1 MLDWMKKLFN
11 KEEEQTAMNKEVPK
25 QIESQPKIPRVNHY
39 TEAREAQMAS
49 RNAGKCRF
57 PLVPDN
63 GFDEEDESEVNRFEE
78 QPVQGVAYE
87 EPTAQRGIKVERSRR
102 PYVEKVVSTYEEPEV
117 QYEPVRESVVKK
129 ASAPS
134 QESNRRPFRPTEMIS
149 PIYGYNRPS
158 VEKKVEKQEEV
169 KEREDLEISVE
180 GKAVVDAWLEKKGYK
195 LSDFSEGQ
203 ATSSAPGEVVE
214 QKGQQSKKEEKSVVD
229 QWLEKNGYEIERQV
243 PLVEEKEV
251 IKEMSTP
258 QEVSAD
264 ELLHKTV
271 AEQME
276 SAKLEKDV
284 VVLNEN
290 NLQEELVASKVEHE
304 DTILSEEIK
313 RNTEIKQP
321 TIEVEKQA
329 PEESVIVKAEEK
341 LEETIIVEIP
351 EELEEVEVITE
362 TEELEEVEVITET
375 EELEEVEVI
384 TETEE
389 LEEVE
394 VIAETEEPEE
404 LIAETEESEEV
415 EVIAET
421 EELEEVEVIAETEE
435 SEEVEVIAETEE
447 LEEVEVIAET
457 EESEEVEVIA
467 ETEESEEVEVIAETE
482 ESEEV
487 EVIAETE
494 ESEEVEVIAETEES
508 EEVEVIAET
517 EESEE
522 VEVIAETEES
532 EEVEVIAET
541 EESEEVE
548 VIAEAEESEE
558 VEVIAETEESE
569 EVEVI
574 AETEESEEVEVIAE
588 AEESEEVE
596 VIAET
601 EELEEVE
608 VIAETEE
615 LEEVEVIAET
625 EELEEVEVIAE
636 TEELEEVEVIAET
649 EELEEVE
656 VIAETEELEEVEVIA
671 ETKAPV
677 VETFVALEEIQQED
691 EVIEQNSEFIH
702 VAEADEQTKNDVQ
715 SFANVLIAETEENKR
730 VEEEAPVVEEQ
741 SVEEEVPVVEEQPV
755 VKKEEPK
762 REKKRHV
769 PFNVVM
775 LKQDRT
781 RLMERH
787 AARANAMQ
795 PSANVRVENKPVQ
808 QEVAEPQVEE
818 QPMQQ
823 VVVESQV
830 EESPVQQV
838 VAEPQVEEQPMQ
850 QVVVESQV
858 EESPVQQVVAEPQ
871 VEEQPMQQV
880 VAEPQV
886 EESPVQQAVAEP
898 QVEEQP
904 MQQVVAEPQV
914 EEQPMQQ
921 VVVEPQVE
929 ESPVQQ
935 AVAEPQVE
943 EQPMQQVVAEPQVEE
958 QPMQQ
963 VVAEPQVEE
972 QPMQQVVV
980 EQVQK
985 PISSTEVKEKAYV
998 VNQRE
1003 NDMRNVLHTPPT
1015 YTVPPLALLSIP
1027 QQTALDNTEWLEE
1040 QKELLDT
1047 TFNNFHV
1054 GAHVINVSQGP
1065 AVTRFEVQPD
1075 PGVKVNKITNLSD
1088 DIKLSLAAKD
1098 IRIEAPIPGKSAI
1111 GIEVPNKESK
1121 PVFLREILRSPVFT
1135 KSESPLTVALGLDI
1149 SGDPIVTD
1157 IRKMPHGLIAG
1168 ATGSGK
1174 SVCINAI
1181 LTSILYKAK
1190 PHEVKLMLI
1199 DPKMVELAP
1208 YNSVPHLVAPVITD
1222 VKAATAALKWAVE
1235 EMERRYELF
1244 AHAGARDLTRYN
1256 TIVSERE
1263 IPGETLPYIVIV
1275 IDELADLMMVAPG
1288 DVEEAICRI
1297 AQKARA
1303 CGIHLL
1309 VATQRPSVDVITGLI
1324 KSNIPTRI
1332 AFTVSSQVDS
1342 RTIIDIGGAEK
1353 LLGRG
1358 DMLFLGNG
1366 TSKPV
1371 RIQGVYVS
1379 DDEIEKTVDH
1389 VRKQM
1394 KPNYLFKQ
1402 EDLLAKTEQAESE
1415 DELFFDACQF
1425 VVEQGGASTSSV
1437 QRKFRIGYNRAAR
1450 LIEEME
1456 SQGIISEGR
1465 GTKPRDVLISE
1476 DEFAAMQ
1483 ETNV

>member
-25 QIESQPKIPRVNHY
+25 QVESQPKIPRVNHY

-63 GFDEEDESEVNRFEE
+63 GFDEEDVIETGHFEE
-78 QPVQGVAYE
+78 QPVQAVTYE
-87 EPTAQRGIKVERSRR
+87 NEPIQRGIKVERSRR
-102 PYVEKVVSTYEEPEV
+102 QYVEKVVSTYEEPEM
-117 QYEPVRESVVKK
+117 QYEPEREPVVKK
-129 ASAPS
+129 ASTPA

-158 VEKKVEKQEEV
+158 VEKKEEKQEEV

-180 GKAVVDAWLEKKGYK
+180 GKSVVDAWLEKKGYT
-195 LSDFSEGQ
+195 LSDFSDGQ
-203 ATSSAPGEVVE
+203 APTSSSHGAANEQGERQYE
-214 QKGQQSKKEEKSVVD
+214 ESKKEEKSVVD
-229 QWLEKNGYEIERQV
+229 QWLEKNGYEIERQE
-243 PLVEEKEV
+243 PIVEEKEV
-251 IKEMSTP
+251 VQEMSAP
-258 QEVSAD
+258 QEVPAA
-264 ELLHKTV
+264 ELLHETI
-271 AEQME
+271 AERME
-276 SAKLEKDV
+276 GAKQESDV
-284 VVLNEN
+284 VDKNI
-290 NLQEELVASKVEHE
+290 LQEELVDSKVEHE
-304 DTILSEEIK
+304 DTILSEEMK
-313 RNTEIKQP
+313 RSTEIEQP

-341 LEETIIVEIP
+341 LEETIVVEIP
-351 EELEEVEVITE
+351 
-362 TEELEEVEVITET
+362 
-375 EELEEVEVI
+375 
-384 TETEE
+384 
-389 LEEVE
+389 EEVE
-394 VIAETEEPEE
+394 VIAEAEEP
-404 LIAETEESEEV
+404 
-415 EVIAET
+415 
-421 EELEEVEVIAETEE
+421 
-435 SEEVEVIAETEE
+435 
-447 LEEVEVIAET
+447 
-457 EESEEVEVIA
+457 
-467 ETEESEEVEVIAETE
+467 
-482 ESEEV
+482 
-487 EVIAETE
+487 
-494 ESEEVEVIAETEES
+494 
-508 EEVEVIAET
+508 
-517 EESEE
+517 
-522 VEVIAETEES
+522 

-558 VEVIAETEESE
+558 VEV
-569 EVEVI
+569 EVI
-574 AETEESEEVEVIAE
+574 AEAEESEEVEVIAE

-601 EELEEVE
+601 EEPKEVE
-608 VIAETEE
+608 VIAETEEPKEVEVIAEAEE

-625 EELEEVEVIAE
+625 EVPEEAE
-636 TEELEEVEVIAET
+636 
-649 EELEEVE
+649 
-656 VIAETEELEEVEVIA
+656 
-671 ETKAPV
+671 P
-677 VETFVALEEIQQED
+677 VALEEMQQEM
-691 EVIEQNSEFIH
+691 VLNKAIEQKNECIH
-702 VAEADEQTKNDVQ
+702 VAEADEQTKKDVQ
-715 SFANVLIAETEENKR
+715 SFADILIAEEQRVVEEAPV
-730 VEEEAPVVEEQ
+730 VEEQPVAEETSVVEEQPAAEEAPVVEEQ
-741 SVEEEVPVVEEQPV
+741 SVVEEAPIAEEQPVAEEAPVVEEQTV
-755 VKKEEPK
+755 VQKEEPK

-787 AARANAMQ
+787 AARTNAMQ
-795 PSANVRVENKPVQ
+795 PSMSERVENKPVH
-808 QEVAEPQVEE
+808 QVEE
-818 QPMQQ
+818 QP
-823 VVVESQV
+823 QV
-830 EESPVQQV
+830 EEK
-838 VAEPQVEEQPMQ
+838 
-850 QVVVESQV
+850 
-858 EESPVQQVVAEPQ
+858 
-871 VEEQPMQQV
+871 
-880 VAEPQV
+880 
-886 EESPVQQAVAEP
+886 
-898 QVEEQP
+898 
-904 MQQVVAEPQV
+904 
-914 EEQPMQQ
+914 PMQQ

-929 ESPVQQ
+929 E
-935 AVAEPQVE
+935 PQVE
-943 EQPMQQVVAEPQVEE
+943 EQPVQQVVVEPQVEE
-958 QPMQQ
+958 R
-963 VVAEPQVEE
+963 
-972 QPMQQVVV
+972 PMQQVVV
-980 EQVQK
+980 EPQVEEKPMQQVVEPQVQPVQQVVAEQVQK
-985 PISSTEVKEKAYV
+985 PISSTEVEEKAYV

-1003 NDMRNVLHTPPT
+1003 NDVRNVLQTPPT
-1015 YTVPPLALLSIP
+1015 YTIPSLTLLSIP
-1027 QQTALDNTEWLEE
+1027 QQAALDNTEWLEE

-1371 RIQGVYVS
+1371 RVQGVYVS

-1389 VRKQM
+1389 VKKQM

-1415 DELFFDACQF
+1415 DELFLDACQF

-1456 SQGIISEGR
+1456 SQGIISEAR

>member
-11 KEEEQTAMNKEVPK
+11 KEEEQTAMNKEAMK

-57 PLVPDN
+57 PLIPDD
-63 GFDEEDESEVNRFEE
+63 GFDEDDVRELPHFEE
-78 QPVQGVAYE
+78 QPVQRGIYE
-87 EPTAQRGIKVERSRR
+87 EQPTQRGIKVERSRR
-102 PYVEKVVSTYEEPEV
+102 QYVENAVSTYEEPEV
-117 QYEPVRESVVKK
+117 QYEPDPEPVVKK
-129 ASAPS
+129 VSVSP
-134 QESNRRPFRPTEMIS
+134 QESSRRPFRPTEMIS

-158 VEKKVEKQEEV
+158 VEKKEEKQEEE

-180 GKAVVDAWLEKKGYK
+180 GKSVVDAWLEKKGYT
-195 LSDFSEGQ
+195 LSYFSEGK
-203 ATSSAPGEVVE
+203 APTSSSHQDVD
-214 QKGQQSKKEEKSVVD
+214 QQGQQSKKEEKSVVD
-229 QWLEKNGYEIERQV
+229 QWLEKNGYEIERQEPV
-243 PLVEEKEV
+243 VEEKEV
-251 IKEMSTP
+251 IQEINTP

-271 AEQME
+271 AERME
-276 SAKLEKDV
+276 DAEQEKDV

-290 NLQEELVASKVEHE
+290 ILQEELVDSKVEHE

-313 RNTEIKQP
+313 RNTEIEQP
-321 TIEVEKQA
+321 IMEVEKQN

-351 EELEEVEVITE
+351 EETEEAEVMAEAEE
-362 TEELEEVEVITET
+362 TEEAEVVVEAEET
-375 EELEEVEVI
+375 EEAEVMVKAE
-384 TETEE
+384 ETEE
-389 LEEVE
+389 AE
-394 VIAETEEPEE
+394 VIAETEG
-404 LIAETEESEEV
+404 SEV
-415 EVIAET
+415 EAIVEIEET
-421 EELEEVEVIAETEE
+421 
-435 SEEVEVIAETEE
+435 
-447 LEEVEVIAET
+447 
-457 EESEEVEVIA
+457 
-467 ETEESEEVEVIAETE
+467 
-482 ESEEV
+482 
-487 EVIAETE
+487 
-494 ESEEVEVIAETEES
+494 
-508 EEVEVIAET
+508 
-517 EESEE
+517 
-522 VEVIAETEES
+522 
-532 EEVEVIAET
+532 
-541 EESEEVE
+541 
-548 VIAEAEESEE
+548 
-558 VEVIAETEESE
+558 
-569 EVEVI
+569 
-574 AETEESEEVEVIAE
+574 
-588 AEESEEVE
+588 
-596 VIAET
+596 
-601 EELEEVE
+601 
-608 VIAETEE
+608 
-615 LEEVEVIAET
+615 
-625 EELEEVEVIAE
+625 
-636 TEELEEVEVIAET
+636 
-649 EELEEVE
+649 
-656 VIAETEELEEVEVIA
+656 
-671 ETKAPV
+671 
-677 VETFVALEEIQQED
+677 QQEMVLD
-691 EVIEQNSEFIH
+691 EAIEQKNEFIH
-702 VAEADEQTKNDVQ
+702 VAEADEQTKEDVQ
-715 SFANVLIAETEENKR
+715 SFANVLIAETEESKLF
-730 VEEEAPVVEEQ
+730 VEEGPVA
-741 SVEEEVPVVEEQPV
+741 EEQPV
-755 VKKEEPK
+755 VEEGPVVVEQPVAEEQSVAEEGPAAKEQPVVEEGPVAKEQPIVQKEEPK

-787 AARANAMQ
+787 AARTSAMQ
-795 PSANVRVENKPVQ
+795 SSMSERVENKPVHQLEEQPTQ
-808 QEVAEPQVEE
+808 QMVVEPRVEEQPAQQMVVEPQVEE
-818 QPMQQ
+818 KPMQQ
-823 VVVESQV
+823 VVVESRV
-830 EESPVQQV
+830 EETPV
-838 VAEPQVEEQPMQ
+838 
-850 QVVVESQV
+850 
-858 EESPVQQVVAEPQ
+858 
-871 VEEQPMQQV
+871 
-880 VAEPQV
+880 
-886 EESPVQQAVAEP
+886 
-898 QVEEQP
+898 
-904 MQQVVAEPQV
+904 
-914 EEQPMQQ
+914 QQ
-921 VVVEPQVE
+921 VVVEPQAE
-929 ESPVQQ
+929 EQPVQQ
-935 AVAEPQVE
+935 MVVESRVE
-943 EQPMQQVVAEPQVEE
+943 ERPVQQMVAG
-958 QPMQQ
+958 
-963 VVAEPQVEE
+963 
-972 QPMQQVVV
+972 
-980 EQVQK
+980 QVQK
-985 PISSTEVKEKAYV
+985 PSSSTEPQEKAYV

-1003 NDMRNVLHTPPT
+1003 NDMQNVLQTPPT

-1027 QQTALDNTEWLEE
+1027 QQSALDNTEWLEE

-1190 PHEVKLMLI
+1190 PHEVKLILI

-1371 RIQGVYVS
+1371 RVQGVYVS

-1389 VRKQM
+1389 VKKQM

-1402 EDLLAKTEQAESE
+1402 EDLLAKSEQSESE
-1415 DELFFDACQF
+1415 DELFLDACQF

-1483 ETNV
+1483 ETNI

>member
-1 MLDWMKKLFN
+1 
-11 KEEEQTAMNKEVPK
+11 
-25 QIESQPKIPRVNHY
+25 
-39 TEAREAQMAS
+39 
-49 RNAGKCRF
+49 
-57 PLVPDN
+57 
-63 GFDEEDESEVNRFEE
+63 
-78 QPVQGVAYE
+78 
-87 EPTAQRGIKVERSRR
+87 
-102 PYVEKVVSTYEEPEV
+102 
-117 QYEPVRESVVKK
+117 
-129 ASAPS
+129 
-134 QESNRRPFRPTEMIS
+134 
-149 PIYGYNRPS
+149 
-158 VEKKVEKQEEV
+158 
-169 KEREDLEISVE
+169 
-180 GKAVVDAWLEKKGYK
+180 
-195 LSDFSEGQ
+195 
-203 ATSSAPGEVVE
+203 
-214 QKGQQSKKEEKSVVD
+214 
-229 QWLEKNGYEIERQV
+229 
-243 PLVEEKEV
+243 
-251 IKEMSTP
+251 
-258 QEVSAD
+258 
-264 ELLHKTV
+264 
-271 AEQME
+271 
-276 SAKLEKDV
+276 
-284 VVLNEN
+284 
-290 NLQEELVASKVEHE
+290 
-304 DTILSEEIK
+304 
-313 RNTEIKQP
+313 
-321 TIEVEKQA
+321 
-329 PEESVIVKAEEK
+329 
-341 LEETIIVEIP
+341 
-351 EELEEVEVITE
+351 
-362 TEELEEVEVITET
+362 
-375 EELEEVEVI
+375 
-384 TETEE
+384 
-389 LEEVE
+389 
-394 VIAETEEPEE
+394 
-404 LIAETEESEEV
+404 
-415 EVIAET
+415 
-421 EELEEVEVIAETEE
+421 
-435 SEEVEVIAETEE
+435 
-447 LEEVEVIAET
+447 
-457 EESEEVEVIA
+457 
-467 ETEESEEVEVIAETE
+467 
-482 ESEEV
+482 
-487 EVIAETE
+487 
-494 ESEEVEVIAETEES
+494 
-508 EEVEVIAET
+508 
-517 EESEE
+517 
-522 VEVIAETEES
+522 
-532 EEVEVIAET
+532 

-548 VIAEAEESEE
+548 VIAEAEE
-558 VEVIAETEESE
+558 T
-569 EVEVI
+569 
-574 AETEESEEVEVIAE
+574 
-588 AEESEEVE
+588 
-596 VIAET
+596 
-601 EELEEVE
+601 
-608 VIAETEE
+608 
-615 LEEVEVIAET
+615 
-625 EELEEVEVIAE
+625 
-636 TEELEEVEVIAET
+636 
-649 EELEEVE
+649 
-656 VIAETEELEEVEVIA
+656 EVIA

-691 EVIEQNSEFIH
+691 EAIEQKSEFIH
-702 VAEADEQTKNDVQ
+702 VAEADEQTKKDVQ
-715 SFANVLIAETEENKR
+715 SFANVLIAETEENRR
-730 VEEEAPVVEEQ
+730 VVEEAQVAEEQRVVEEAPVVEEQ
-741 SVEEEVPVVEEQPV
+741 RVVEEAPVVEEQRVVEETPIAEEQPV
-755 VKKEEPK
+755 VQKEEPK

-818 QPMQQ
+818 R
-823 VVVESQV
+823 
-830 EESPVQQV
+830 PVQQV
-838 VAEPQVEEQPMQ
+838 VAEPQVEEN
-850 QVVVESQV
+850 
-858 EESPVQQVVAEPQ
+858 
-871 VEEQPMQQV
+871 PMQQV

-886 EESPVQQAVAEP
+886 EERPV
-898 QVEEQP
+898 
-904 MQQVVAEPQV
+904 
-914 EEQPMQQ
+914 
-921 VVVEPQVE
+921 
-929 ESPVQQ
+929 
-935 AVAEPQVE
+935 
-943 EQPMQQVVAEPQVEE
+943 
-958 QPMQQ
+958 
-963 VVAEPQVEE
+963 
-972 QPMQQVVV
+972 QQVVV

-985 PISSTEVKEKAYV
+985 PISSTEVQEKAYV

-1027 QQTALDNTEWLEE
+1027 QQSALDNTEWLEE

-1149 SGDPIVTD
+1149 SGEPIVTD

-1371 RIQGVYVS
+1371 RVQGVYVS

-1389 VRKQM
+1389 VKKQM

-1415 DELFFDACQF
+1415 DELFLDACQF

>member
-78 QPVQGVAYE
+78 QPVQGVTYE

-158 VEKKVEKQEEV
+158 VEKKEEKQEEV

-180 GKAVVDAWLEKKGYK
+180 GKSVVDAWLEKKGYT

-203 ATSSAPGEVVE
+203 APTSSSHRAANQQGE
-214 QKGQQSKKEEKSVVD
+214 QQYEENKKEEKSVVD

-251 IKEMSTP
+251 IQEMSTL

-351 EELEEVEVITE
+351 EEVSKVEVIAETEEFEEVVMETEVPEEVEVITE
-362 TEELEEVEVITET
+362 TEE
-375 EELEEVEVI
+375 
-384 TETEE
+384 
-389 LEEVE
+389 
-394 VIAETEEPEE
+394 
-404 LIAETEESEEV
+404 SEE
-415 EVIAET
+415 A
-421 EELEEVEVIAETEE
+421 
-435 SEEVEVIAETEE
+435 
-447 LEEVEVIAET
+447 
-457 EESEEVEVIA
+457 
-467 ETEESEEVEVIAETE
+467 
-482 ESEEV
+482 
-487 EVIAETE
+487 
-494 ESEEVEVIAETEES
+494 
-508 EEVEVIAET
+508 
-517 EESEE
+517 
-522 VEVIAETEES
+522 
-532 EEVEVIAET
+532 
-541 EESEEVE
+541 E

-574 AETEESEEVEVIAE
+574 AETEESEEVGVIAE

-596 VIAET
+596 VIAE
-601 EELEEVE
+601 
-608 VIAETEE
+608 IN
-615 LEEVEVIAET
+615 
-625 EELEEVEVIAE
+625 
-636 TEELEEVEVIAET
+636 
-649 EELEEVE
+649 
-656 VIAETEELEEVEVIA
+656 
-671 ETKAPV
+671 APV
-677 VETFVALEEIQQED
+677 VETFVALEDIQQED
-691 EVIEQNSEFIH
+691 EAIEQKSEFIH
-702 VAEADEQTKNDVQ
+702 VAEADEQTKKDVQ
-715 SFANVLIAETEENKR
+715 SFADVLIAEKQPVVEEAP
-730 VEEEAPVVEEQ
+730 VAEEQQVVEEAPVVEEQ
-741 SVEEEVPVVEEQPV
+741 SVVEEAPVAEEQPV
-755 VKKEEPK
+755 VQKEEPK

-818 QPMQQ
+818 RPVQQ
-823 VVVESQV
+823 VVAKPQV
-830 EESPVQQV
+830 EEHPVQQV
-838 VAEPQVEEQPMQ
+838 VAEPQVEER
-850 QVVVESQV
+850 
-858 EESPVQQVVAEPQ
+858 PVQQEVAEPQ

-886 EESPVQQAVAEP
+886 EERPV
-898 QVEEQP
+898 
-904 MQQVVAEPQV
+904 QQVVAEPQV
-914 EEQPMQQ
+914 EEH
-921 VVVEPQVE
+921 
-929 ESPVQQ
+929 PV
-935 AVAEPQVE
+935 
-943 EQPMQQVVAEPQVEE
+943 QQVVAEPQVEE
-958 QPMQQ
+958 HPVQQ
-963 VVAEPQVEE
+963 VVAEPQ
-972 QPMQQVVV
+972 VV

-985 PISSTEVKEKAYV
+985 PISSTEVQEKAYV

-1027 QQTALDNTEWLEE
+1027 QQSALDNTEWLEE

-1371 RIQGVYVS
+1371 RVQGVYVS

-1389 VRKQM
+1389 VKKQM

-1415 DELFFDACQF
+1415 DELFFEACQF

-1450 LIEEME
+1450 LIEEMQ
-1456 SQGIISEGR
+1456 SQGIISEAR

>member
-11 KEEEQTAMNKEVPK
+11 KEEEQTALNKEVQK

-63 GFDEEDESEVNRFEE
+63 GFDEEDEREVDHFEE
-78 QPVQGVAYE
+78 QPVQGVTYE
-87 EPTAQRGIKVERSRR
+87 EPTAQRGIQVERSRR

-117 QYEPVRESVVKK
+117 QYEPVREAVVKK

-180 GKAVVDAWLEKKGYK
+180 GKAVVDAWLEKKGYT

-203 ATSSAPGEVVE
+203 ATSSSPSHESV
-214 QKGQQSKKEEKSVVD
+214 GQQDKKQEKSVVD
-229 QWLEKNGYEIERQV
+229 QWLEKNGYEIERQE
-243 PLVEEKEV
+243 PLVE
-251 IKEMSTP
+251 
-258 QEVSAD
+258 
-264 ELLHKTV
+264 
-271 AEQME
+271 
-276 SAKLEKDV
+276 EKDV

-341 LEETIIVEIP
+341 LAETIIVEIP
-351 EELEEVEVITE
+351 EEPEEVEVITE
-362 TEELEEVEVITET
+362 TEEPEEVEVITET

-394 VIAETEEPEE
+394 VIAESEEVEV
-404 LIAETEESEEV
+404 IAEAEESEEV
-415 EVIAET
+415 EVIAE
-421 EELEEVEVIAETEE
+421 AEE
-435 SEEVEVIAETEE
+435 SEEVEVITETEE
-447 LEEVEVIAET
+447 P
-457 EESEEVEVIA
+457 
-467 ETEESEEVEVIAETE
+467 
-482 ESEEV
+482 
-487 EVIAETE
+487 
-494 ESEEVEVIAETEES
+494 
-508 EEVEVIAET
+508 
-517 EESEE
+517 
-522 VEVIAETEES
+522 
-532 EEVEVIAET
+532 
-541 EESEEVE
+541 EEVE

-558 VEVIAETEESE
+558 VEVIAETEEP
-569 EVEVI
+569 
-574 AETEESEEVEVIAE
+574 EEVEVIAE

-601 EELEEVE
+601 EEPEEVE

-625 EELEEVEVIAE
+625 EAQEEVEVIAETEAQEEVEVIAETEEPEEVEVIAEAEELEEVEVITE
-636 TEELEEVEVIAET
+636 TEELEEVEVIAE
-649 EELEEVE
+649 
-656 VIAETEELEEVEVIA
+656 I
-671 ETKAPV
+671 KAPV

-691 EVIEQNSEFIH
+691 EAIEQKSEFIH

-715 SFANVLIAETEENKR
+715 SFANVLLAETEENKR
-730 VEEEAPVVEEQ
+730 VVEEAPVAEEQRVVEETPVAEEQ
-741 SVEEEVPVVEEQPV
+741 RVVEEAPVAEEQRVVEEAPVAEEQRVVEEAPVAEEQPVVEEAPVAEEQPV

-795 PSANVRVENKPVQ
+795 HSVNVRVENRPV
-808 QEVAEPQVEE
+808 
-818 QPMQQ
+818 
-823 VVVESQV
+823 
-830 EESPVQQV
+830 
-838 VAEPQVEEQPMQ
+838 
-850 QVVVESQV
+850 
-858 EESPVQQVVAEPQ
+858 
-871 VEEQPMQQV
+871 
-880 VAEPQV
+880 
-886 EESPVQQAVAEP
+886 
-898 QVEEQP
+898 
-904 MQQVVAEPQV
+904 
-914 EEQPMQQ
+914 
-921 VVVEPQVE
+921 
-929 ESPVQQ
+929 
-935 AVAEPQVE
+935 
-943 EQPMQQVVAEPQVEE
+943 QQVVAEPQVEE

-980 EQVQK
+980 ESQVEEQPMQQVVVESQVEEQSVQQVVAEPQMEERPVQQVVEEQVQK
-985 PISSTEVKEKAYV
+985 PISSTEVQEKAYV

-1027 QQTALDNTEWLEE
+1027 QQSALDNTEWLDE

-1371 RIQGVYVS
+1371 RVQGVYVS

-1415 DELFFDACQF
+1415 DELFFEACQF

-1450 LIEEME
+1450 LIEEMQ
-1456 SQGIISEGR
+1456 SQGIISEAR

>member
-1 MLDWMKKLFN
+1 
-11 KEEEQTAMNKEVPK
+11 
-25 QIESQPKIPRVNHY
+25 
-39 TEAREAQMAS
+39 EA
-49 RNAGKCRF
+49 K
-57 PLVPDN
+57 
-63 GFDEEDESEVNRFEE
+63 
-78 QPVQGVAYE
+78 
-87 EPTAQRGIKVERSRR
+87 
-102 PYVEKVVSTYEEPEV
+102 
-117 QYEPVRESVVKK
+117 
-129 ASAPS
+129 
-134 QESNRRPFRPTEMIS
+134 
-149 PIYGYNRPS
+149 
-158 VEKKVEKQEEV
+158 
-169 KEREDLEISVE
+169 
-180 GKAVVDAWLEKKGYK
+180 
-195 LSDFSEGQ
+195 
-203 ATSSAPGEVVE
+203 
-214 QKGQQSKKEEKSVVD
+214 
-229 QWLEKNGYEIERQV
+229 
-243 PLVEEKEV
+243 
-251 IKEMSTP
+251 
-258 QEVSAD
+258 
-264 ELLHKTV
+264 
-271 AEQME
+271 
-276 SAKLEKDV
+276 
-284 VVLNEN
+284 
-290 NLQEELVASKVEHE
+290 
-304 DTILSEEIK
+304 
-313 RNTEIKQP
+313 
-321 TIEVEKQA
+321 
-329 PEESVIVKAEEK
+329 
-341 LEETIIVEIP
+341 
-351 EELEEVEVITE
+351 
-362 TEELEEVEVITET
+362 
-375 EELEEVEVI
+375 
-384 TETEE
+384 
-389 LEEVE
+389 
-394 VIAETEEPEE
+394 
-404 LIAETEESEEV
+404 ESEEV

-421 EELEEVEVIAETEE
+421 EE
-435 SEEVEVIAETEE
+435 
-447 LEEVEVIAET
+447 
-457 EESEEVEVIA
+457 
-467 ETEESEEVEVIAETE
+467 
-482 ESEEV
+482 
-487 EVIAETE
+487 
-494 ESEEVEVIAETEES
+494 
-508 EEVEVIAET
+508 
-517 EESEE
+517 
-522 VEVIAETEES
+522 
-532 EEVEVIAET
+532 
-541 EESEEVE
+541 VE
-548 VIAEAEESEE
+548 VIAEAEE
-558 VEVIAETEESE
+558 T
-569 EVEVI
+569 
-574 AETEESEEVEVIAE
+574 
-588 AEESEEVE
+588 
-596 VIAET
+596 
-601 EELEEVE
+601 
-608 VIAETEE
+608 
-615 LEEVEVIAET
+615 
-625 EELEEVEVIAE
+625 
-636 TEELEEVEVIAET
+636 
-649 EELEEVE
+649 
-656 VIAETEELEEVEVIA
+656 EVIA

-691 EVIEQNSEFIH
+691 EAIEQKSEFIH
-702 VAEADEQTKNDVQ
+702 VAEADEQTKKDVQ
-715 SFANVLIAETEENKR
+715 SFANVLIAETEENRR
-730 VEEEAPVVEEQ
+730 VVEEAQVAEEQRVVEEAPVVEEQ
-741 SVEEEVPVVEEQPV
+741 RVVEETPIAEEQPV
-755 VKKEEPK
+755 VQKEEPK

-818 QPMQQ
+818 R
-823 VVVESQV
+823 
-830 EESPVQQV
+830 PVQQV
-838 VAEPQVEEQPMQ
+838 VAEPQVEEN
-850 QVVVESQV
+850 
-858 EESPVQQVVAEPQ
+858 
-871 VEEQPMQQV
+871 
-880 VAEPQV
+880 
-886 EESPVQQAVAEP
+886 
-898 QVEEQP
+898 
-904 MQQVVAEPQV
+904 
-914 EEQPMQQ
+914 PMQQ

-929 ESPVQQ
+929 ERPVQQ
-935 AVAEPQVE
+935 VVVEPQVEERPVQQVVVEPQVEERPVQQVAEPQVE
-943 EQPMQQVVAEPQVEE
+943 ERPV
-958 QPMQQ
+958 QQ

-985 PISSTEVKEKAYV
+985 PISSTEVQEKAYV

-1027 QQTALDNTEWLEE
+1027 QQSALDNTEWLEE

-1371 RIQGVYVS
+1371 RVQGVYVS

-1389 VRKQM
+1389 VKKQM

-1415 DELFFDACQF
+1415 DELFLDACQF

>member
-1 MLDWMKKLFN
+1 
-11 KEEEQTAMNKEVPK
+11 EETPVAEEQSVVEETPVAEEQLVVEETPVAEE
-25 QIESQPKIPRVNHY
+25 QSVVE
-39 TEAREAQMAS
+39 EA
-49 RNAGKCRF
+49 
-57 PLVPDN
+57 PIV
-63 GFDEEDESEVNRFEE
+63 EE
-78 QPVQGVAYE
+78 QPVA
-87 EPTAQRGIKVERSRR
+87 
-102 PYVEKVVSTYEEPEV
+102 
-117 QYEPVRESVVKK
+117 
-129 ASAPS
+129 
-134 QESNRRPFRPTEMIS
+134 
-149 PIYGYNRPS
+149 
-158 VEKKVEKQEEV
+158 
-169 KEREDLEISVE
+169 
-180 GKAVVDAWLEKKGYK
+180 
-195 LSDFSEGQ
+195 
-203 ATSSAPGEVVE
+203 
-214 QKGQQSKKEEKSVVD
+214 
-229 QWLEKNGYEIERQV
+229 
-243 PLVEEKEV
+243 
-251 IKEMSTP
+251 
-258 QEVSAD
+258 
-264 ELLHKTV
+264 
-271 AEQME
+271 
-276 SAKLEKDV
+276 
-284 VVLNEN
+284 
-290 NLQEELVASKVEHE
+290 
-304 DTILSEEIK
+304 EEIP
-313 RNTEIKQP
+313 I
-321 TIEVEKQA
+321 
-329 PEESVIVKAEEK
+329 
-341 LEETIIVEIP
+341 
-351 EELEEVEVITE
+351 
-362 TEELEEVEVITET
+362 
-375 EELEEVEVI
+375 
-384 TETEE
+384 
-389 LEEVE
+389 
-394 VIAETEEPEE
+394 
-404 LIAETEESEEV
+404 
-415 EVIAET
+415 
-421 EELEEVEVIAETEE
+421 
-435 SEEVEVIAETEE
+435 
-447 LEEVEVIAET
+447 
-457 EESEEVEVIA
+457 
-467 ETEESEEVEVIAETE
+467 
-482 ESEEV
+482 
-487 EVIAETE
+487 
-494 ESEEVEVIAETEES
+494 
-508 EEVEVIAET
+508 
-517 EESEE
+517 
-522 VEVIAETEES
+522 
-532 EEVEVIAET
+532 
-541 EESEEVE
+541 
-548 VIAEAEESEE
+548 
-558 VEVIAETEESE
+558 
-569 EVEVI
+569 
-574 AETEESEEVEVIAE
+574 
-588 AEESEEVE
+588 
-596 VIAET
+596 
-601 EELEEVE
+601 
-608 VIAETEE
+608 
-615 LEEVEVIAET
+615 
-625 EELEEVEVIAE
+625 
-636 TEELEEVEVIAET
+636 
-649 EELEEVE
+649 
-656 VIAETEELEEVEVIA
+656 
-671 ETKAPV
+671 
-677 VETFVALEEIQQED
+677 
-691 EVIEQNSEFIH
+691 
-702 VAEADEQTKNDVQ
+702 
-715 SFANVLIAETEENKR
+715 
-730 VEEEAPVVEEQ
+730 
-741 SVEEEVPVVEEQPV
+741 VEEQPV
-755 VKKEEPK
+755 VQKEEPK

-787 AARANAMQ
+787 AARTNAMQ
-795 PSANVRVENKPVQ
+795 PSMSERVENKSVH
-808 QEVAEPQVEE
+808 QVEE
-818 QPMQQ
+818 KT
-823 VVVESQV
+823 
-830 EESPVQQV
+830 
-838 VAEPQVEEQPMQ
+838 
-850 QVVVESQV
+850 
-858 EESPVQQVVAEPQ
+858 
-871 VEEQPMQQV
+871 
-880 VAEPQV
+880 
-886 EESPVQQAVAEP
+886 
-898 QVEEQP
+898 
-904 MQQVVAEPQV
+904 
-914 EEQPMQQ
+914 MQQ

-929 ESPVQQ
+929 EKPVQQ
-935 AVAEPQVE
+935 VVVEPQVE
-943 EQPMQQVVAEPQVEE
+943 EKPVQQVVVEPQVEE
-958 QPMQQ
+958 KPVQQ
-963 VVAEPQVEE
+963 VVVEPQVEE
-972 QPMQQVVV
+972 KPMQQVVV
-980 EQVQK
+980 VVEPQVEEKPMQQVVVVEPQVEEKPVQQVVAEQVQK
-985 PISSTEVKEKAYV
+985 PISSTEVEEKAYV

-1003 NDMRNVLHTPPT
+1003 NDVRNVLQTPPT
-1015 YTVPPLALLSIP
+1015 YTIPSLTLLSIP
-1027 QQTALDNTEWLEE
+1027 QQAALDNTEWLEE

-1371 RIQGVYVS
+1371 RVQGVYVS

-1389 VRKQM
+1389 VKKQM

-1415 DELFFDACQF
+1415 DELFLDACQF

-1456 SQGIISEGR
+1456 SQGIISEAR

>member
-1 MLDWMKKLFN
+1 
-11 KEEEQTAMNKEVPK
+11 
-25 QIESQPKIPRVNHY
+25 
-39 TEAREAQMAS
+39 
-49 RNAGKCRF
+49 
-57 PLVPDN
+57 
-63 GFDEEDESEVNRFEE
+63 
-78 QPVQGVAYE
+78 
-87 EPTAQRGIKVERSRR
+87 
-102 PYVEKVVSTYEEPEV
+102 
-117 QYEPVRESVVKK
+117 
-129 ASAPS
+129 
-134 QESNRRPFRPTEMIS
+134 
-149 PIYGYNRPS
+149 
-158 VEKKVEKQEEV
+158 
-169 KEREDLEISVE
+169 
-180 GKAVVDAWLEKKGYK
+180 
-195 LSDFSEGQ
+195 
-203 ATSSAPGEVVE
+203 
-214 QKGQQSKKEEKSVVD
+214 
-229 QWLEKNGYEIERQV
+229 
-243 PLVEEKEV
+243 
-251 IKEMSTP
+251 
-258 QEVSAD
+258 
-264 ELLHKTV
+264 
-271 AEQME
+271 
-276 SAKLEKDV
+276 
-284 VVLNEN
+284 
-290 NLQEELVASKVEHE
+290 
-304 DTILSEEIK
+304 
-313 RNTEIKQP
+313 
-321 TIEVEKQA
+321 
-329 PEESVIVKAEEK
+329 
-341 LEETIIVEIP
+341 
-351 EELEEVEVITE
+351 
-362 TEELEEVEVITET
+362 
-375 EELEEVEVI
+375 
-384 TETEE
+384 
-389 LEEVE
+389 
-394 VIAETEEPEE
+394 
-404 LIAETEESEEV
+404 
-415 EVIAET
+415 
-421 EELEEVEVIAETEE
+421 
-435 SEEVEVIAETEE
+435 
-447 LEEVEVIAET
+447 
-457 EESEEVEVIA
+457 
-467 ETEESEEVEVIAETE
+467 
-482 ESEEV
+482 
-487 EVIAETE
+487 
-494 ESEEVEVIAETEES
+494 
-508 EEVEVIAET
+508 
-517 EESEE
+517 
-522 VEVIAETEES
+522 
-532 EEVEVIAET
+532 
-541 EESEEVE
+541 E

-558 VEVIAETEESE
+558 VEAFV
-569 EVEVI
+569 
-574 AETEESEEVEVIAE
+574 
-588 AEESEEVE
+588 
-596 VIAET
+596 
-601 EELEEVE
+601 ELEES
-608 VIAETEE
+608 
-615 LEEVEVIAET
+615 
-625 EELEEVEVIAE
+625 
-636 TEELEEVEVIAET
+636 
-649 EELEEVE
+649 
-656 VIAETEELEEVEVIA
+656 
-671 ETKAPV
+671 
-677 VETFVALEEIQQED
+677 QQETVLD
-691 EVIEQNSEFIH
+691 EVMEKKSGFIH
-702 VAEADEQTKNDVQ
+702 VAEADEQTKKDVQ
-715 SFANVLIAETEENKR
+715 SFADVLIAEEQR
-730 VEEEAPVVEEQ
+730 VVEETPVVEEQ
-741 SVEEEVPVVEEQPV
+741 RVVEETPVVEEQPV
-755 VKKEEPK
+755 VQKEEPK

-795 PSANVRVENKPVQ
+795 SSMSERVENKPVQ
-808 QEVAEPQVEE
+808 QVEETSVQQVEE
-818 QPMQQ
+818 K
-823 VVVESQV
+823 
-830 EESPVQQV
+830 
-838 VAEPQVEEQPMQ
+838 
-850 QVVVESQV
+850 
-858 EESPVQQVVAEPQ
+858 
-871 VEEQPMQQV
+871 
-880 VAEPQV
+880 
-886 EESPVQQAVAEP
+886 
-898 QVEEQP
+898 
-904 MQQVVAEPQV
+904 
-914 EEQPMQQ
+914 PMQQ

-929 ESPVQQ
+929 ETPVQQ
-935 AVAEPQVE
+935 VAVEPQVE
-943 EQPMQQVVAEPQVEE
+943 EQPVQQVAVEPQVEE
-958 QPMQQ
+958 TLVQQVAVEPQVEETPVQQVAVEPQVEEKPMQQ
-963 VVAEPQVEE
+963 VVVEPQVEKTPVQQVAVEPRVEE
-972 QPMQQVVV
+972 QPVEEQPVEEQPVQQVVV
-980 EQVQK
+980 EQVQ
-985 PISSTEVKEKAYV
+985 EKAYV

-1003 NDMRNVLHTPPT
+1003 NDMRNVLQTPPT
-1015 YTVPPLALLSIP
+1015 YAIPPLTLLAIP
-1027 QQTALDNTEWLEE
+1027 QQAALDNTEWLEE

-1371 RIQGVYVS
+1371 RVQGVYVS

-1389 VRKQM
+1389 VKKQM

-1415 DELFFDACQF
+1415 DELFLDACQF

-1456 SQGIISEGR
+1456 SQGIISEAR

>member
-214 QKGQQSKKEEKSVVD
+214 QKGQQGKKEEKSVVD

-271 AEQME
+271 EQME

-284 VVLNEN
+284 VVLNKN

-313 RNTEIKQP
+313 RNTEIKKP

-351 EELEEVEVITE
+351 
-362 TEELEEVEVITET
+362 
-375 EELEEVEVI
+375 
-384 TETEE
+384 
-389 LEEVE
+389 
-394 VIAETEEPEE
+394 
-404 LIAETEESEEV
+404 
-415 EVIAET
+415 
-421 EELEEVEVIAETEE
+421 
-435 SEEVEVIAETEE
+435 EE

-508 EEVEVIAET
+508 EEVEVIAEA
-517 EESEE
+517 EDLEE
-522 VEVIAETEES
+522 VEVIAE
-532 EEVEVIAET
+532 A

-558 VEVIAETEESE
+558 VEVIAE
-569 EVEVI
+569 
-574 AETEESEEVEVIAE
+574 A
-588 AEESEEVE
+588 
-596 VIAET
+596 

-608 VIAETEE
+608 VIAETED
-615 LEEVEVIAET
+615 
-625 EELEEVEVIAE
+625 
-636 TEELEEVEVIAET
+636 
-649 EELEEVE
+649 
-656 VIAETEELEEVEVIA
+656 LEEVEVIA

-691 EVIEQNSEFIH
+691 EVIEQKSEFIH

-730 VEEEAPVVEEQ
+730 VVEEAPVVEEQ
-741 SVEEEVPVVEEQPV
+741 SVEEEVPVAEEQPV

-795 PSANVRVENKPVQ
+795 PSANVRVENKSVQ
-808 QEVAEPQVEE
+808 QEVAEPQVEESPVHQVVAKPQVEEQPMQQVVAEPQVEE

-823 VVVESQV
+823 VVAEPQV
-830 EESPVQQV
+830 EEQPMQQVVAEPQVEEQPMQQV

-886 EESPVQQAVAEP
+886 EEQPMQQVVVES
-898 QVEEQP
+898 QVEESP
-904 MQQVVAEPQV
+904 VQQVVAEPQV
-914 EEQPMQQ
+914 EEQPI
-921 VVVEPQVE
+921 
-929 ESPVQQ
+929 
-935 AVAEPQVE
+935 
-943 EQPMQQVVAEPQVEE
+943 
-958 QPMQQ
+958 
-963 VVAEPQVEE
+963 
-972 QPMQQVVV
+972 QQVVV

-985 PISSTEVKEKAYV
+985 SISSTEVKEKAYV

>member
-25 QIESQPKIPRVNHY
+25 QVESQPKIPRVNHY

-63 GFDEEDESEVNRFEE
+63 GFDEEDVIETGHFEE
-78 QPVQGVAYE
+78 QPVQAVTYE
-87 EPTAQRGIKVERSRR
+87 NQPIQRGIKVERSRR
-102 PYVEKVVSTYEEPEV
+102 QYVEKVVSTYEEPEI
-117 QYEPVRESVVKK
+117 QYEPEREPVVKK
-129 ASAPS
+129 ASAPA

-158 VEKKVEKQEEV
+158 VEKKEEKQEEV

-180 GKAVVDAWLEKKGYK
+180 GKSVVDAWLEKKGYT

-203 ATSSAPGEVVE
+203 APTSSSHEGIE
-214 QKGQQSKKEEKSVVD
+214 QQDQQSKKEEKSVVD
-229 QWLEKNGYEIERQV
+229 QWLEKNGYEIERQE
-243 PLVEEKEV
+243 PIVEEV
-251 IKEMSTP
+251 VQEMSAP
-258 QEVSAD
+258 QEVPAA
-264 ELLHKTV
+264 ELLHETI
-271 AEQME
+271 AERME
-276 SAKLEKDV
+276 DTKQEKDV
-284 VVLNEN
+284 VAKNI
-290 NLQEELVASKVEHE
+290 LQAESVDSKVEHE

-313 RNTEIKQP
+313 RNTEIEQP

-351 EELEEVEVITE
+351 
-362 TEELEEVEVITET
+362 
-375 EELEEVEVI
+375 
-384 TETEE
+384 
-389 LEEVE
+389 
-394 VIAETEEPEE
+394 
-404 LIAETEESEEV
+404 
-415 EVIAET
+415 
-421 EELEEVEVIAETEE
+421 
-435 SEEVEVIAETEE
+435 
-447 LEEVEVIAET
+447 EEVEVIAET

-494 ESEEVEVIAETEES
+494 EQKEVEVIAETEEQK
-508 EEVEVIAET
+508 
-517 EESEE
+517 
-522 VEVIAETEES
+522 
-532 EEVEVIAET
+532 
-541 EESEEVE
+541 EVE
-548 VIAEAEESEE
+548 VIAEAEEQEEVEAIAEAEERKE
-558 VEVIAETEESE
+558 VEVIAETEAPE
-569 EVEVI
+569 EVKPV
-574 AETEESEEVEVIAE
+574 V
-588 AEESEEVE
+588 
-596 VIAET
+596 
-601 EELEEVE
+601 LEE
-608 VIAETEE
+608 T
-615 LEEVEVIAET
+615 
-625 EELEEVEVIAE
+625 
-636 TEELEEVEVIAET
+636 
-649 EELEEVE
+649 
-656 VIAETEELEEVEVIA
+656 
-671 ETKAPV
+671 
-677 VETFVALEEIQQED
+677 QQEMVLN
-691 EVIEQNSEFIH
+691 EAIEQKNEFIH
-702 VAEADEQTKNDVQ
+702 VAEADEQTKKDVQ
-715 SFANVLIAETEENKR
+715 SFADVLITEEQL
-730 VEEEAPVVEEQ
+730 VVEETPI
-741 SVEEEVPVVEEQPV
+741 VEEQPVAEETPIVEEQPV
-755 VKKEEPK
+755 VEEAPVAEEQSVVEETPIVEEQSVVEETPVAEERLVVEETPVAEEQLVVEETLVAEEQSVVEETLVAEEQSVVEEAPIAEEQLVVEETLVAEEQSVVEEAPIVEEQPVVQKEAPK

-787 AARANAMQ
+787 AARTNAMQ
-795 PSANVRVENKPVQ
+795 PSMSERVENKSVHQVEEKPMQ
-808 QEVAEPQVEE
+808 QVVVEPQVEE
-818 QPMQQ
+818 QPVQQ
-823 VVVESQV
+823 VVV
-830 EESPVQQV
+830 
-838 VAEPQVEEQPMQ
+838 EPQVEEQPVQ
-850 QVVVESQV
+850 QVVV
-858 EESPVQQVVAEPQ
+858 
-871 VEEQPMQQV
+871 
-880 VAEPQV
+880 
-886 EESPVQQAVAEP
+886 
-898 QVEEQP
+898 
-904 MQQVVAEPQV
+904 EPQV

-929 ESPVQQ
+929 ERPMQQ
-935 AVAEPQVE
+935 VVVEPQVE
-943 EQPMQQVVAEPQVEE
+943 EQPVQQVVV
-958 QPMQQ
+958 
-963 VVAEPQVEE
+963 EPQVEE

-980 EQVQK
+980 EPQVEERPMQQVVVEPQVEEKPMQQVVVEPQVEEKPMQQVVVEPQVEEKSVQQVVAEQVQK
-985 PISSTEVKEKAYV
+985 PISSTEVEEKAYV

-1003 NDMRNVLHTPPT
+1003 NDVRNVLQTPPT
-1015 YTVPPLALLSIP
+1015 YTIPPLTLLSIP
-1027 QQTALDNTEWLEE
+1027 QQAALDNTEWLEE

-1256 TIVSERE
+1256 TIVSEQE

-1371 RIQGVYVS
+1371 RVQGVYVS

-1389 VRKQM
+1389 VKKQM

-1415 DELFFDACQF
+1415 DELFLDACQF

>member
-1 MLDWMKKLFN
+1 VV
-11 KEEEQTAMNKEVPK
+11 EEAV
-25 QIESQPKIPRVNHY
+25 IE
-39 TEAREAQMAS
+39 
-49 RNAGKCRF
+49 
-57 PLVPDN
+57 
-63 GFDEEDESEVNRFEE
+63 EE
-78 QPVQGVAYE
+78 QPVVE
-87 EPTAQRGIKVERSRR
+87 EAVI
-102 PYVEKVVSTYEEPEV
+102 EEEQP
-117 QYEPVRESVVKK
+117 
-129 ASAPS
+129 
-134 QESNRRPFRPTEMIS
+134 
-149 PIYGYNRPS
+149 
-158 VEKKVEKQEEV
+158 
-169 KEREDLEISVE
+169 
-180 GKAVVDAWLEKKGYK
+180 
-195 LSDFSEGQ
+195 
-203 ATSSAPGEVVE
+203 VVE
-214 QKGQQSKKEEKSVVD
+214 EAVIEEEQPV
-229 QWLEKNGYEIERQV
+229 
-243 PLVEEKEV
+243 VEEAV
-251 IKEMSTP
+251 IE
-258 QEVSAD
+258 E
-264 ELLHKTV
+264 
-271 AEQME
+271 EQP
-276 SAKLEKDV
+276 V
-284 VVLNEN
+284 V
-290 NLQEELVASKVEHE
+290 EEAVIEEAVIEEEQPVVEE
-304 DTILSEEIK
+304 AVIEEEQ
-313 RNTEIKQP
+313 R
-321 TIEVEKQA
+321 V
-329 PEESVIVKAEEK
+329 V
-341 LEETIIVEIP
+341 EETVI
-351 EELEEVEVITE
+351 EEEQPV
-362 TEELEEVEVITET
+362 
-375 EELEEVEVI
+375 
-384 TETEE
+384 
-389 LEEVE
+389 
-394 VIAETEEPEE
+394 
-404 LIAETEESEEV
+404 
-415 EVIAET
+415 
-421 EELEEVEVIAETEE
+421 
-435 SEEVEVIAETEE
+435 
-447 LEEVEVIAET
+447 
-457 EESEEVEVIA
+457 
-467 ETEESEEVEVIAETE
+467 
-482 ESEEV
+482 
-487 EVIAETE
+487 
-494 ESEEVEVIAETEES
+494 
-508 EEVEVIAET
+508 
-517 EESEE
+517 
-522 VEVIAETEES
+522 
-532 EEVEVIAET
+532 
-541 EESEEVE
+541 
-548 VIAEAEESEE
+548 AEES
-558 VEVIAETEESE
+558 
-569 EVEVI
+569 
-574 AETEESEEVEVIAE
+574 
-588 AEESEEVE
+588 
-596 VIAET
+596 
-601 EELEEVE
+601 
-608 VIAETEE
+608 
-615 LEEVEVIAET
+615 
-625 EELEEVEVIAE
+625 
-636 TEELEEVEVIAET
+636 
-649 EELEEVE
+649 
-656 VIAETEELEEVEVIA
+656 
-671 ETKAPV
+671 PV
-677 VETFVALEEIQQED
+677 VEEPPV
-691 EVIEQNSEFIH
+691 
-702 VAEADEQTKNDVQ
+702 
-715 SFANVLIAETEENKR
+715 
-730 VEEEAPVVEEQ
+730 VEEAAIEEEQSVVEETPVVEEQ
-741 SVEEEVPVVEEQPV
+741 RVVEETVIEEEQPV
-755 VKKEEPK
+755 AEETPVAEEPPVVQKEEPK

-775 LKQDRT
+775 LKQDRA
-781 RLMERH
+781 RLVERH
-787 AARANAMQ
+787 AARTNAMQ
-795 PSANVRVENKPVQ
+795 PSMKERVENKPVH
-808 QEVAEPQVEE
+808 QVEE

-823 VVVESQV
+823 VVV
-830 EESPVQQV
+830 
-838 VAEPQVEEQPMQ
+838 
-850 QVVVESQV
+850 
-858 EESPVQQVVAEPQ
+858 
-871 VEEQPMQQV
+871 
-880 VAEPQV
+880 
-886 EESPVQQAVAEP
+886 
-898 QVEEQP
+898 
-904 MQQVVAEPQV
+904 EPQV

-929 ESPVQQ
+929 EQPMQQ
-935 AVAEPQVE
+935 VAVEPQVE
-943 EQPMQQVVAEPQVEE
+943 ERPVQQVVAESQ
-958 QPMQQ
+958 
-963 VVAEPQVEE
+963 
-972 QPMQQVVV
+972 
-980 EQVQK
+980 QVQK
-985 PISSTEVKEKAYV
+985 PISSTEVEEKAYV

-1003 NDMRNVLHTPPT
+1003 NDVRNVLQTPPT
-1015 YTVPPLALLSIP
+1015 YTIPSLTLLSIP
-1027 QQTALDNTEWLEE
+1027 QQAALDNTEWLEE

-1371 RIQGVYVS
+1371 RVQGVYVS

-1389 VRKQM
+1389 VKKQM

-1415 DELFFDACQF
+1415 DELFLDACQF